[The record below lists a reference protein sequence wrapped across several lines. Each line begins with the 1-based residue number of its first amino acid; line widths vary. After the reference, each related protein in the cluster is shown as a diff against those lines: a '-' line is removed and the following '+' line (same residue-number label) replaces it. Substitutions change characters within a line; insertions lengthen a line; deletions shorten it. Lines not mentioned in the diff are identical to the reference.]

1 MQTTKNANKKIDIFI
16 ISSIVVGI
24 VSVCGFFIF
33 AGGSV
38 WSSPVVLSEVIH
50 KILTWAFSSLIS
62 LILMTIGVIRSKVK
76 DNTRNLGF
84 ALTLPIVTVESFFA
98 FISWLPLAFLIVV
111 IAYIA
116 TYKWWAK

>member
-1 MQTTKNANKKIDIFI
+1 MKKNKKKIDPFI
-16 ISSIVVGI
+16 ICSII
-24 VSVCGFFIF
+24 VAIFSMWGYSVF
-33 AGGSV
+33 AGVWEWGS
-38 WSSPVVLSEVIH
+38 SRILSEMIH
-50 KILTWAFSSLIS
+50 YQRIWAFVMVFAV
-62 LILMTIGVIRSKVK
+62 ILMMIGVIRSKVK